1 MKQQHNMM
9 SQLVNQPGQDPTLRS
24 DKSGEYLVST
34 DYESTKI
41 NIKHVGSSKI
51 AYKILNYDK
60 SWIYSDD
67 RDLAK
72 YRSVIVGEKGSTPET
87 SHFQSQLLC
96 FSPPKSVNFEQFIE
110 EYPDL
115 DGYVPE
121 NIYINEIVEGTM
133 INLFYDCR
141 TESWQLATKSAVGA
155 NYSYYDY
162 NILEDSNDPKTK
174 KRMTFRD
181 MFIDALDEPL
191 YVDINKAAFIPMLDK
206 TYCYSFVLQHPQN
219 HIVLQMI
226 QPAVYLVALYKIKN
240 YTNEIATA
248 QYIPLN
254 EAKKWSSLKHSKI
267 RFPTEYT
274 DRTNDYKFIKESFCA
289 GYSYPYLPGFMFTDQ
304 TTGDRMTM
312 RNDRYEYIKELR
324 GNYSHVQYLYL
335 NLLRTGRI
343 TEFLSWFPIYKNIF
357 YKNYELYKTFV
368 ASVHNAYMDIYV
380 HKHKNIS
387 VDSNIKYIIHKINS
401 EVFIPSLKGER
412 MTITRR
418 FVWKYLLDNISPN
431 MVMYYLVHVP
441 NQ

>member
-1 MKQQHNMM
+1 M
-9 SQLVNQPGQDPTLRS
+9 SQIENQSNNVYCDQTT
-24 DKSGEYLVST
+24 KYGEYLVSIE
-34 DYESTKI
+34 YESTKTK
-41 NIKHVGSSKI
+41 IKNVGTDKI
-51 AYKILNYDK
+51 AYKIINYDK
-60 SWIYSDD
+60 KWVCYDD
-67 RDLAK
+67 KDLVK
-72 YRSVIVGEKGSTPET
+72 YRSIIIGEKGSTPET
-87 SHFQSQLLC
+87 SHFQPQLLC
-96 FSPPKSVNFEQFIE
+96 FSPPKSVNFEQFIGE
-110 EYPDL
+110 HPDL

-133 INLFYDCR
+133 INLFYDSR

-162 NILEDSNDPKTK
+162 NILEVPNDPKTQ

-181 MFIDALDEPL
+181 MFMDAIDEPH

-206 TYCYSFVLQHPQN
+206 NHCYSFVLQHPQN
-219 HIVLQMI
+219 HIVLQII

-240 YTNEIATA
+240 YTNGIATA

-267 RFPTEYT
+267 RFPTEFT
-274 DRTNDYKFIKESFCA
+274 ERTNDYKFIKESFCG

-304 TTGDRMTM
+304 TTGDRMAM
-312 RNDRYEYIKELR
+312 HNDRYEYIKELR
-324 GNYSHVQYLYL
+324 GNYSHIQYLYL
-335 NLLRTGRI
+335 NLLRTGRLM
-343 TEFLSWFPIYKNIF
+343 EFLLWFPIYKNIF

-431 MVMYYLVHVP
+431 MVMYYMVHVP